1 MELRDRRHQA
11 MIDTIRT
18 LSMDAVQRA
27 NSGHPGA
34 PMGIAPVA
42 WILWDRF
49 MRHNP
54 ENPLWPN
61 RDRFVL
67 SAGHASML
75 LYSLLHLCGYDVT
88 LDDIRDFR
96 QLHGKCAGH
105 PELGLTPGV
114 EMTTGPLGQGLAT
127 SVGLA
132 VAEKWLAA
140 HFNRPG
146 FEIVDYRVYAIA
158 GDGCMMEGVSSEA
171 ASLAGHLGL
180 DNLVWI
186 YDSNGITIEGSTDL
200 TFGEDVEARF
210 RAYGW
215 AVRHAGDANDLE
227 GVNGALEETG
237 LERGRP
243 SLIIV
248 DSHIAFGS
256 PGKQDSADSHGAPL
270 GEEEVRA
277 TKLVYGWDPDRTFH
291 VPDEAREYGALAA
304 ERGRALEEA
313 WRLGFSEYEKV
324 HPELARRFRAMQN
337 RELPEGWDAGLPV
350 FPADAKGVATRS
362 ASGKVLNAVASGVPW
377 LMGGSADLGPS
388 NKTWIDG
395 SGPFGSDNREGRNFH
410 FGVREHVMGAIANG
424 LALSGLR
431 PYAGTFF
438 VFSDYMRPAIRMSC
452 LMGQPVIYVFT
463 HDSIGVGEDGPT
475 HQPIEH
481 IASLRAIPNLD
492 VIRPADANETAA
504 AWRHA
509 MGLTDRPAALILSR
523 QALPTIDRT
532 QYAPAEG
539 ALRGGYVLA
548 DPEGAPDVIL
558 IGTGSEVWICLEAA
572 SRLSEEG
579 IKARVVSMPC
589 WSLFDRQDVAYRE
602 EVLPAGLQARV
613 AVEAGVT
620 FGWERYTG
628 GLDRGAVVGIDR
640 FGASAPA
647 VDLRKEYGMTVEHVL
662 EKARKVVAAGRS

>member
-1 MELRDRRHQA
+1 MDLRDRRHQT

-18 LSMDAVQRA
+18 LSIDAVQRA

-34 PMGIAPVA
+34 PMGLAPVA

-49 MRHNP
+49 LRYNP

-61 RDRFVL
+61 RDRFIL
-67 SAGHASML
+67 SAGHASAL

-96 QLHGKCAGH
+96 QLHGKCPGH

-114 EMTTGPLGQGLAT
+114 EMTTGPLGQGLAS

-186 YDSNGITIEGSTDL
+186 YDSNNITIEGATDL

-215 AVRHAGDANDLE
+215 AVRHAGDANDME
-227 GVNGALEETG
+227 GVDGALAEAA

-256 PGKQDSADSHGAPL
+256 PGKQDSAGAHGSPL

-277 TKLVYGWDPDRTFH
+277 TKCAYGWDPDKTFH
-291 VPDEAREYGALAA
+291 VPDEVREYGGRARD
-304 ERGRALEEA
+304 RGRALEET
-313 WRLGFSEYEKV
+313 WRLNFSEYEKV
-324 HPELARRFRAMQN
+324 HPDLARRFEAIKDRK
-337 RELPEGWDAGLPV
+337 LPDGWDASLPV
-350 FPADAKGVATRS
+350 FPADEKGVATRS
-362 ASGKVLNAVASGVPW
+362 ASGKALNASASGVPW

-395 SGPFGSDNREGRNFH
+395 SEPFSSDNHKGRNFH
-410 FGVREHVMGAIANG
+410 FGVREHAMGAVANG

-431 PYAGTFF
+431 PYVGTFL
-438 VFSDYMRPAIRMSC
+438 VFADYMRPAIRLSC

-475 HQPIEH
+475 HQPVEH
-481 IASLRAIPNLD
+481 VASLRVMPNLD
-492 VIRPADANETAA
+492 VFRPADANETAM
-504 AWRHA
+504 AWKHA
-509 MGLTDRPAALILSR
+509 MSLVDRPASLILSR

-532 QYAPAEG
+532 RYAPAEG

-548 DPEGAPDVIL
+548 DADGTPDVIL
-558 IGTGSEVWICLEAA
+558 VGTGSEVRLCLDAA
-572 SRLSEEG
+572 FRLSEEG
-579 IKARVVSMPC
+579 IRARVVSMPC
-589 WSLFDRQDVAYRE
+589 WSLFERQDAPYRE
-602 EVLPAGLQARV
+602 EVLPPGVRARV
-613 AVEAGVT
+613 AVEAATT

-628 GLDRGAVVGIDR
+628 GDDHGAVVGIDR

-647 VDLRKEYGMTVEHVL
+647 GDLMKEYGITVENVL
-662 EKARKVVAAGRS
+662 DKARRAVTAGR